1 MASSTVSDFRIGSVI
16 GRGISVFFGN
26 IVAFVLVTIVIFIV
40 PIVLAVF
47 VFGTMGS
54 GLATFLTILL
64 WFIAYFWLSAA
75 LVYGVV
81 SDLRGNKAS
90 VGQIL
95 SGALS
100 VLIPVLFVSIVV
112 GLLVAVGTMA
122 FVIPGIILYVM
133 FWVAVPAAVVE
144 RTGVIDSMKRSLALT
159 KGYRWQIFFVL
170 VIWTVITIIIQLIVA
185 FAVGV
190 PFGATAA
197 MAGQASVSVGAE
209 LITQVVSMLL
219 SGISASILA
228 VGYHDLR
235 VVKEGIGSDEIAR
248 TFD

>member
-1 MASSTVSDFRIGSVI
+1 MASPTVSDFRIGSVI
-16 GRGISVFFGN
+16 GRGVSVFFSN
-26 IVAFVLVTIVIFIV
+26 IIAFVLVTIVIFIV

-81 SDLRGNKAS
+81 SDLRGNRAS

-170 VIWTVITIIIQLIVA
+170 VIWTVITIIVQLIVA
-185 FAVGV
+185 FVVGV
-190 PFGATAA
+190 PFGTTAA
-197 MAGQASVSVGAE
+197 MTGQASVSIGAE

-235 VVKEGIGSDEIAR
+235 VAKEGVGSEEIAR

>member
-1 MASSTVSDFRIGSVI
+1 MASPTVSDFQVGSVI
-16 GRGISVFFGN
+16 GRGISVFFRN

-40 PIVLAVF
+40 PIVLTVF

-54 GLATFLTILL
+54 GLAGILTILL

-100 VLIPVLFVSIVV
+100 VLIPVFFVSIVV
-112 GLLVAVGTMA
+112 GLLVAIGTIA
-122 FVIPGIILYVM
+122 LIIPGIILYVM

-144 RTGVIDSMKRSLALT
+144 RTGVGESMKRSLELT
-159 KGYRWQIFFVL
+159 KGYRWQIFFVM
-170 VIWTVITIIIQLIVA
+170 VIWIVISIVVQLVVG
-185 FAVGV
+185 FAVGAPLGV
-190 PFGATAA
+190 TPDMAA
-197 MAGQASVSVGAE
+197 QANVSIAGH
-209 LITQVVSMLL
+209 LITQVVNMLL
-219 SGISASILA
+219 SGVSASILA

-235 VVKEGIGSDEIAR
+235 VAKEGIGSEEIAR

>member
-1 MASSTVSDFRIGSVI
+1 MSSGTVNDFQIGSVI
-16 GRGISVFFGN
+16 GRGISVFFRN

-40 PIVLAVF
+40 PIVLTVF
-47 VFGTMGS
+47 VFGAIGS
-54 GLATFLTILL
+54 GLGGILTMLL

-81 SDLRGNKAS
+81 SDLRGNRAS

-100 VLIPVLFVSIVV
+100 VLIPVFFVSIVV
-112 GLLVAVGTMA
+112 GLLVAVGTLA
-122 FVIPGIILYVM
+122 LIIPGIILYVM

-144 RTGVIDSMKRSLALT
+144 RTGIGDSMRRSLELT
-159 KGYRWQIFFVL
+159 KGYRWQIFFVM
-170 VIWTVITIIIQLIVA
+170 VIWVVISFIVQLIVG
-185 FAVGV
+185 FIVGV
-190 PFGATAA
+190 PLGATSDMTAA
-197 MAGQASVSVGAE
+197 AHIPVAGL
-209 LITQVVSMLL
+209 LITQIVNMLL
-219 SGISASILA
+219 SGVSASILA

-235 VVKEGIGSDEIAR
+235 VAKEGIGSEEIAR

>member
-1 MASSTVSDFRIGSVI
+1 MASTATSGFQVGSVI
-16 GRGISVFFGN
+16 GRGVSVFLRN

-40 PIVLAVF
+40 PIVLTVF
-47 VFGTMGS
+47 VFGSLGS
-54 GLATFLTILL
+54 GLAGILTMLV

-112 GLLVAVGTMA
+112 GLLVAVGTIA
-122 FVIPGIILYVM
+122 LIIPGIILYVM

-144 RTGVIDSMKRSLALT
+144 RTGVGDSMKRSLELT
-159 KGYRWQIFFVL
+159 KGYRWQIFFVMVIWL
-170 VIWTVITIIIQLIVA
+170 VISIIVQLIVG
-185 FAVGV
+185 FIVGV
-190 PFGATAA
+190 PLGATSEMAA
-197 MAGQASVSVGAE
+197 HANVSVAG
-209 LITQVVSMLL
+209 LFITQIVNMLL

-235 VVKEGIGSDEIAR
+235 VAKEGIGSDEIAR